1 MSLNTLILT
10 IIAMIAF
17 AANSVLTRLGL
28 LDGSI
33 DALSFT
39 HIRLVSAAMFLGLL
53 VYFKTSEKESI
64 SWDLI
69 SIISLFGYA
78 LAFSL
83 AYLFLPTGLGALILF
98 SAVQFTM
105 LGYGVIS
112 GERPSTIQ
120 WLGITVALV
129 GFIALLLPGAS
140 APPSLEA
147 ALMCLSG
154 ICWGV
159 YSLRGRHSSLD
170 PIKRTAYNFIGTL
183 PLVLLV
189 LSVTFFVGPTPQL
202 SSNGVWLAIM
212 SGAVTSGGG
221 YAIWYIALRGLTA
234 TQGGVVQLSVPVLA
248 AVGGGIF
255 AAEIPSIRFSL
266 IAMVILLGVALALW
280 PNQQVRQ

>member
-64 SWDLI
+64 LI
-69 SIISLFGYA
+69 
-78 LAFSL
+78 
-83 AYLFLPTGLGALILF
+83 
-98 SAVQFTM
+98 SAVQFSM